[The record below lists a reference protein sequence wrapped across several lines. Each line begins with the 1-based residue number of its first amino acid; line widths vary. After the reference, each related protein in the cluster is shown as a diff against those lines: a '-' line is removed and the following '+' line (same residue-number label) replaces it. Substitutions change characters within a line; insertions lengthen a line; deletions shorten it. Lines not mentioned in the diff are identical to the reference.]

1 MKKQLACLILA
12 CMIVAPFHKVKAQDP
27 ITLIIKEGITK
38 VIKAVDLKIQRLQ
51 TRTIWL
57 QNAQKVIENTM
68 SKLKLDE
75 ITDWVEKQRVLYK
88 DYFEELQKVKAV
100 LTYYH
105 KVKEITELQ
114 LALVKEY
121 KRSFSR
127 IKQDGHFTV
136 DEVSYMETV
145 YSGIIDESLKNL
157 DGLYLVINSFATQ
170 MSDEK
175 RMEIID
181 GVKNG
186 IQKNYDDLR
195 NFSSQ
200 NVQLSLA
207 RVKDQNEISVVKNL
221 YGLQ

>member
-1 MKKQLACLILA
+1 MKKQLVFLIMGCLAI
-12 CMIVAPFHKVKAQDP
+12 APLSNVKAQDP

-38 VIKAVDLKIQRLQ
+38 VIKAIDLKIQRLQ
-51 TRTIWL
+51 TKAIWL

-88 DYFEELQKVKAV
+88 DYFEELQKVKLV
-100 LTYYH
+100 LSYYH
-105 KVKEITELQ
+105 EVKEISELQ

-121 KRSFSR
+121 KRSFDA
-127 IKQDGHFTV
+127 IKQDAHFSAN
-136 DEVSYMETV
+136 EVSYIGSV

-157 DGLYLVINSFATQ
+157 DGLYLVINSFTTQ

-175 RMEIID
+175 RMEIIN
-181 GVKNG
+181 GVKNA
-186 IQKNYDDLR
+186 IQKNYDDLK
-195 NFSSQ
+195 NFSNQ

-207 RVKDQNEISVVKNL
+207 RAKDQIDILAIKNL

>member
-1 MKKQLACLILA
+1 MKKQLVCVILVCL
-12 CMIVAPFHKVKAQDP
+12 IVAPFHKIRAQDP

-51 TRTIWL
+51 TKTIWL

-88 DYFEELQKVKAV
+88 DYFEELQKVKSV
-100 LTYYH
+100 LTNYS
-105 KVKEITELQ
+105 KVKEITQLQ

-121 KRSFSR
+121 KRSIEG
-127 IKQDGHFTV
+127 IKQDKHFTI
-136 DEVSYMETV
+136 DEVSYMGNV

-157 DGLYLVINSFATQ
+157 DGLYLVVNSFATQ

-181 GVKNG
+181 GVKNA

-195 NFSSQ
+195 SFSTQ

-207 RVKDQNEISVVKNL
+207 RAKDASEISMVKSL

>member
-1 MKKQLACLILA
+1 MKKGIVCLVVMCMLILSPRKA
-12 CMIVAPFHKVKAQDP
+12 NAQDP
-27 ITLIIKEGITK
+27 ISIIIKEGITK

-51 TRTIWL
+51 TKTIWL
-57 QNAQKVIENTM
+57 QNAQKVIENAM

-88 DYFEELQKVKAV
+88 DYFEELQKVKMV
-100 LTYYH
+100 LVYYH
-105 KVKEITELQ
+105 KVKEITALQ
-114 LALVKEY
+114 LAIAKEY
-121 KRSFSR
+121 KRSYEGIRQDSHFSP
-127 IKQDGHFTV
+127 
-136 DEVSYMETV
+136 DEVNYMGSV

-181 GVKNG
+181 SVQKA

-195 NFSSQ
+195 SFSIQ
-200 NVQLSLA
+200 NIQLSVA
-207 RVKDQNEISVVKNL
+207 RAKDQNEISVIRNL